1 MGEMVT
7 FSTPSGG
14 KASGYLA
21 RPAGKK
27 GGPGVV
33 VIQEW
38 WGLNDQIKKTG
49 DRFAAAGYT
58 ALVPDLYKG
67 RVTQDPDEA
76 NHLMSGLNWV
86 GATEQDIRG
95 AVQYLKTGGGKV
107 AVLGFCMGGA
117 LTILASVRVPE
128 VDAGVCFYGIPP
140 AEAADPKRIHVPLQ
154 AHFANQD
161 DWCTP
166 AAVNQLEATLKS
178 AKVKHEIYRYNAQH
192 GFFNEQRAD
201 VYHAASAQSA
211 WERSTAFL
219 KAHL

>member
-7 FSTPSGG
+7 FPTPNGG
-14 KASGYLA
+14 KGSAYLA
-21 RPAGKK
+21 KAKAGA
-27 GGPGVV
+27 PGVV

-49 DRFAAAGYT
+49 DRFAAAGFN

-67 RVTQDPDEA
+67 RVAKDPDEA
-76 NHLMSGLNWV
+76 NHLMTGLDWV

-95 AVQYLKTGGGKV
+95 AVQYLKQAGSTKV

-117 LTILASVRVPE
+117 LTIIASVKVKE
-128 VDAGVCFYGIPP
+128 ADAGVCFYGIPP
-140 AEAADPKRIHVPLQ
+140 VEAADPKKIRVPFQ
-154 AHFANQD
+154 AHFASQD

-166 AAVNQLEATLKS
+166 AAVNGLEATLKA
-178 AKVKHEIYRYNAQH
+178 AKIKADIHRYAAQH
-192 GFFNEQRAD
+192 GFFNEQRPD
-201 VYHAASAQSA
+201 VYNAAAAKTA
-211 WERSTAFL
+211 WDRTQTFL